1 MDYSHTA
8 TEILDAAQELVQTRG
23 FNAFSYRDLADRVGI
38 RTASIHY
45 HFPAKADLGLALV
58 ERYREVVG
66 SALDQIL
73 ETHPDAPSR
82 LRAYAALLEGVLTC
96 GGERVCLGGMLASD
110 FATLPDEM
118 QRGVRRF
125 VEEHEDWIAHNLEAG
140 RADGS
145 LRFEGPARAGATAL
159 FGGLEG
165 AMLVAR
171 SCGDLERY
179 RQTAS
184 WLLRGLGA

>member
-1 MDYSHTA
+1 MEYSPTA
-8 TEILDAAQELVQTRG
+8 TQLLDAAQEMVQTRG
-23 FNAFSYRDLADRVGI
+23 YNAFSYRDLAERVGI

-45 HFPAKADLGLALV
+45 HFPAKSDLGNALL
-58 ERYREVVG
+58 ERYREAVG
-66 SALDQIL
+66 SALGRIL
-73 ETHPDAPSR
+73 EEHADAPDR

-96 GGERVCLGGMLASD
+96 GDRVCLGGMLASD

-118 QRGVRRF
+118 QRGVTRF
-125 VEEHEDWIAHNLEAG
+125 IQEHERWLTEVLEQG
-140 RADGS
+140 RASGT
-145 LRFEGPARAGATAL
+145 LRFQGPAGEAATAF

-179 RQTAS
+179 RQSAT
-184 WLLRGLGA
+184 WLLRGLGAG